1 MADPFTSAVQ
11 SFSQFNRQG
20 LANRQT
26 QQTMEMNQLA
36 LDSENA
42 SRALNEFEGSGLVQF
57 NSDTNSYMVAPD
69 WYQKL
74 QKIPETERQSLLA
87 GVQSFLGAYEDK
99 GKIEVGQISS
109 LVPVKNKLPT
119 SLQDASEEEKQ
130 AWLND
135 KNNVAYTIPIKRKD
149 GVFSFLTRNRS
160 SDPSDD
166 EAVILSGSQ
175 VASWIGARANKL
187 NRLRNPEAY
196 RAGAILT
203 QEQESLSPTGTGKA
217 GVTFDTLMD
226 ELTNEL
232 DRVETNPD
240 LAGTGAQTDSLG
252 QVLSLWETTIDE
264 NLKQQYN
271 QQNVGSTPPP
281 DPRVGQR
288 GIEFKE
294 EKQQVFKGINKEA
307 GKRDSKLPLLKG
319 GGGVANITA
328 QISGILDGSVSGNN
342 IKYPTGTVLYN
353 FWKSKEG
360 NESFT
365 RNSKEW
371 KTVTNDAEAIKKL
384 AEEYLPAARQQISD
398 AGFDLRYL
406 EDYTEVGDVRD
417 VTAPMVETDFPE
429 TPDLTGITTKE
440 QALELLDSGTLSSL
454 LTEDVITKSRN
465 LLQEQGI
472 TDSQSFNQAVQE
484 GKIKDPFVHSLIIAN
499 AIAGPGGTQSN
510 IRAQAIELFNNIKTG
525 DPKAG
530 PESLVMRTQQNRQ
543 LEQTYR
549 DWLSTQNKASIDR
562 FEGKLETANT
572 SIDAAIDAFGAENF
586 QQQYAKA
593 EADILGALAEI
604 PLSDE
609 MREKGADLGLLR
621 KLGGESTFQRVRS
634 LISGM
639 VYTGGVLDS
648 EPNFFYGIPIRQFDK
663 DFWGD
668 ILAADDPGGFANYAD
683 RLAWRTD
690 SEGKPVELVVV
701 NRVGGRTF
709 ESEEGIDYGRLERK
723 MGPKQ
728 MRILRLV
735 IPPLTNPNEQP

>member
-1 MADPFTSAVQ
+1 
-11 SFSQFNRQG
+11 
-20 LANRQT
+20 
-26 QQTMEMNQLA
+26 
-36 LDSENA
+36 
-42 SRALNEFEGSGLVQF
+42 
-57 NSDTNSYMVAPD
+57 
-69 WYQKL
+69 
-74 QKIPETERQSLLA
+74 
-87 GVQSFLGAYEDK
+87 
-99 GKIEVGQISS
+99 
-109 LVPVKNKLPT
+109 
-119 SLQDASEEEKQ
+119 
-130 AWLND
+130 
-135 KNNVAYTIPIKRKD
+135 
-149 GVFSFLTRNRS
+149 
-160 SDPSDD
+160 
-166 EAVILSGSQ
+166 
-175 VASWIGARANKL
+175 
-187 NRLRNPEAY
+187 
-196 RAGAILT
+196 
-203 QEQESLSPTGTGKA
+203 
-217 GVTFDTLMD
+217 
-226 ELTNEL
+226 
-232 DRVETNPD
+232 
-240 LAGTGAQTDSLG
+240 
-252 QVLSLWETTIDE
+252 
-264 NLKQQYN
+264 
-271 QQNVGSTPPP
+271 
-281 DPRVGQR
+281 
-288 GIEFKE
+288 
-294 EKQQVFKGINKEA
+294 
-307 GKRDSKLPLLKG
+307 
-319 GGGVANITA
+319 
-328 QISGILDGSVSGNN
+328 
-342 IKYPTGTVLYN
+342 
-353 FWKSKEG
+353 
-360 NESFT
+360 
-365 RNSKEW
+365 
-371 KTVTNDAEAIKKL
+371 
-384 AEEYLPAARQQISD
+384 
-398 AGFDLRYL
+398 
-406 EDYTEVGDVRD
+406 
-417 VTAPMVETDFPE
+417 MVETDFPE

-663 DFWGD
+663 GFWGD